1 MHHACFYGSPGNCL
15 CMGCMNDHVVV
26 SQLADDRSKVGG
38 GGGGGAGTL
47 FKVTVANQCCCDV
60 GHVVAAAPGFR
71 SAIPVDPKL
80 FRRNPGGDRESYLVG
95 DGGAIRANGSVTF
108 YYAWSSMFR
117 ISVVGMTVANCLSD
131 YAGKINFASNGMS
144 HSQCSKFR
152 NEISKI
158 FNPPI

>member
-1 MHHACFYGSPGNCL
+1 MAQESKPLVVALLLCLMIAKGNCL

-117 ISVVGMTVANCLSD
+117 ISVVGMTVANCL
-131 YAGKINFASNGMS
+131 
-144 HSQCSKFR
+144 
-152 NEISKI
+152 
-158 FNPPI
+158 